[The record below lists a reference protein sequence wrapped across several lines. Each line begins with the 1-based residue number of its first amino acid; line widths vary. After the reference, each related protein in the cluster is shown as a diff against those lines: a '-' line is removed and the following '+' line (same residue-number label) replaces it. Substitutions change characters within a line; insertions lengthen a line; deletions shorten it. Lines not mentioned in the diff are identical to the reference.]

1 MVEIKEDQGSY
12 RSCWM
17 FLAIRDGEDQQQL
30 NNDAKK
36 AQIHD
41 EAEEPEMFKAEDGRT
56 KKKIKKDSL
65 EEATKEWKK
74 KKLGAQATEEE
85 EEGNQHVQHGQQ
97 EVNDKDCLCN
107 HKLHN
112 KKKNKNW
119 C

>member
-56 KKKIKKDSL
+56 WLEHQVKVQRIKESKANEAEVMIPRIRGHKLVKKKIEL
-65 EEATKEWKK
+65 R
-74 KKLGAQATEEE
+74 AQEEE
-85 EEGNQHVQHGQQ
+85 KEP
-97 EVNDKDCLCN
+97 
-107 HKLHN
+107 
-112 KKKNKNW
+112 
-119 C
+119 